1 MNNMQAEQIISE
13 YLKPVFGFAL
23 KRCKSPQDAEDLS
36 QEIILRAYRALIKR
50 EDIEDTGKFIRTIA
64 HNALSNYYRD
74 HSRLMAGSAF
84 EEAADPHADMEKQ
97 LLQSDACAQLRR
109 EIAYLA
115 ETQRRILIACYFEN
129 KKQEEIARELQLP
142 LGTVKWH
149 LFEARKE
156 LKRGMETMRKASEL
170 SFNPISFSR
179 CGLSGSIGSMGGTD
193 KLLKS
198 QLSQN
203 ILYAVW
209 KKPLTAHE
217 IADALSV
224 SPVFVQDELRR
235 LEEFQFVTAQ
245 KDKYLCNILLEQPSS
260 ALNRLQDNIYEQA
273 ANIFANELY
282 DALIASDIWQDAH
295 LLGGCTKPLSLH
307 KESAVDR
314 NFALWTLIPFIA
326 AFSGKPEE
334 VISFDEAATLRPDG
348 GHNICYATIND
359 PAVTPPKFS
368 DSMARWIGPCW
379 NKNGNFT
386 FWQIDTEWSA
396 QRIDD
401 SYTLHA
407 ERIFTL
413 LDRYF
418 ADGSLSA
425 DEYAYLSERGIFK
438 TLGSPDGIF
447 KAAFQC
453 LYIDSS
459 DMKQKLIAIGE
470 AIRLRHKQTFDQL
483 RRTYTEAV
491 LRETP
496 KHLHTLQKY
505 TLQFLFCANGWFI
518 LHCLKTLV
526 HNGKLQPPT
535 EDEKRALTML
545 VIKD

>member
-1 MNNMQAEQIISE
+1 MNNIQAEQIINQ
-13 YLKPVFGFAL
+13 YIKPVFGFTL

-50 EDIEDTGKFIRTIA
+50 EDIEDAGKFTWTIA
-64 HNALSNYYRD
+64 HNTLSNYYRN
-74 HSRLMAGSAF
+74 HSRMMTGAAF
-84 EEAADPHADMEKQ
+84 EEAADLQADMEAQ

-129 KKQEEIARELQLP
+129 KKQEEIARELHLP

-149 LFEARKE
+149 LFEARRE

-179 CGLSGSIGSMGGTD
+179 CGLAGSIGSMGNCD
-193 KLLKS
+193 KLFKS

-224 SPVFVQDELRR
+224 SPVFVEDELRR
-235 LEEFQFVTAQ
+235 LEEFQFVTTQ
-245 KDKYLCNILLEQPSS
+245 KDKYLCNILLEHPSS
-260 ALNRLQDNIYEQA
+260 ALSRLQDSIYKQA
-273 ANIFANELY
+273 ADIFANELY
-282 DALIASDIWQDAH
+282 NALIDSDIWQDAH
-295 LLGGCTKPLSLH
+295 LLGGCTKPLSLNE
-307 KESAVDR
+307 ESAVDR

-334 VISFDEAATLRPDG
+334 AVSFDEAATLRPDG
-348 GHNICYATIND
+348 GHNICYATVDD
-359 PAVTPPKFS
+359 PAVTPTAFS
-368 DSMARWIGPCW
+368 DSMARWCGPCW
-379 NKNGNFT
+379 NKKGNFT
-386 FWQIDTEWSA
+386 LWQIDSQWSA

-401 SYTLHA
+401 SYPLHA
-407 ERIFTL
+407 ERIFAL
-413 LDRYF
+413 LERYF
-418 ADGSLSA
+418 SGSSLSA
-425 DEYAYLSERGIFK
+425 DEYACLSEHGILK
-438 TLGSPDGIF
+438 ALGDPNGIF

-453 LYIDSS
+453 LYIDGS
-459 DMKQKLIAIGE
+459 DMKQKLIAIGD
-470 AIRLRHKQTFDQL
+470 AIRLKHKQTFENL
-483 RRTYTEAV
+483 RRSYTEAV

-496 KHLHTLQKY
+496 KHLHTMQTY

-518 LHCLKTLV
+518 LYCLKTLV
-526 HNGKLQPPT
+526 NNGKLQPPT